1 MMRINLEAQA
11 SDFAVTT
18 RRDGTTGLFIKQE
31 GTSVAIELDQGG
43 VDRLTELLC
52 QLPQR
57 CEDCV
62 HVEACRH
69 ATEDTDPSLC
79 GGRFKKE
86 KSHE

>member
-1 MMRINLEAQA
+1 
-11 SDFAVTT
+11 
-18 RRDGTTGLFIKQE
+18 
-31 GTSVAIELDQGG
+31 

-86 KSHE
+86 KSHDYQF